1 MEQVKRA
8 IILAAGEGKRLRPVT
23 LTTPKPLI
31 KVNGTR
37 FVDYI
42 IDALKSNGIHE
53 IYIVTGYK
61 KEQFIETYKEDSDI
75 CIIENPYYLDG
86 NNITS
91 IYVARDHLED
101 TFIIEGDQI
110 INNKDI
116 FKPEIS
122 KSGYAATYMDHA
134 PEWAIKVENNRIL
147 NFSIGEG
154 DRCHRLFG
162 ISMWTAADGVRL
174 RELVT
179 KQFEEIKDLDVYWD
193 ELALSRCTT
202 DFDLGIREV
211 GAGDIIEVDTFE
223 ELVSID
229 SSYKDYKQ
237 TEERI

>member
-1 MEQVKRA
+1 MEQIKRA

-23 LTTPKPLI
+23 LSTPKPLI

-37 FVDYI
+37 FIDYI
-42 IDALKSNGIHE
+42 IGALKSNGIHE

-75 CIIENPYYLDG
+75 TIIENPYYLDG

-91 IYVARDHLED
+91 IYVARDYLED

-110 INNKDI
+110 INNTDI
-116 FKPEIS
+116 FKSEID

-134 PEWAIKVENNRIL
+134 PEWAINVEQGRIT
-147 NFSIGEG
+147 NFSIDEG

-162 ISMWTAADGVRL
+162 ISMWNAEDGKRL
-174 RELVT
+174 RELVRA
-179 KQFEEIKDLDVYWD
+179 QFEDIKDLDVYWD
-193 ELALSRCTT
+193 ELALSRCNS

-211 GAGDIIEVDTFE
+211 GPKDIIEVDTLD
-223 ELVSID
+223 ELIEID
-229 SSYKDYKQ
+229 SSYAQYK
-237 TEERI
+237 TGY